1 MKKNT
6 TSYPFLRGG
15 GEMGELTNNYDWA
28 STPVGAIDQ
37 WPQNL
42 RNTVSMILSSKFPMF
57 LWWGEDLIQFYNDA
71 YRPSLGNNGKHP
83 QALGQKAVDCWEEIW
98 NTIYPLIQKVRLKNK
113 SAWSEDLLLPIYR
126 NGAIEDVYW
135 TFSFSAI
142 TGDDDNVE
150 GVLVVCNETTEKVKN
165 LARIEE
171 AKNELEFAIEAAELG
186 VWDYNPTTNKFTGNL
201 RLKNWFGISADGE
214 ILLSTAVDCIIEQ
227 DQKRVSDAILKSLNY
242 ESGGNYDIEY
252 TIKNPVT
259 NELRTVRAKG
269 RAWFGAD
276 NTAYRFNGTLQDITE
291 RKKAQKEIAKANHLT
306 NLSVKSAGIGVFNI
320 DLATGNIEYTPSFAL
335 ILTGDSTKKEI
346 SRQAFIKHIHPD
358 DLEERAIA
366 LKEGVKTNEF
376 YYSPRIIWDDGTIHR
391 MVVMGSNIF
400 DASGNPVSFSGT
412 VRDITVF
419 ENQKLALAEAD
430 IKFRNVTNS
439 SPTGLWLSDTE
450 GRITY
455 INKTLIEW
463 SGISHDGYTD
473 GEWINYIFEDD
484 RELCAELFQIAIAD
498 HSHYE
503 VIFRLNKANG
513 KTSWCRAAGDP
524 YYNND
529 GSFAGYAGYC
539 MDINEI
545 IEGRK
550 ALMESEERFRSMIE
564 EAPVATCLFMGREL
578 RLEIAN
584 EIMLS
589 YWNVDNSVMGLPL
602 AEAVPELKGQ
612 PFLDILDEVFT
623 TGVTYQA
630 TAAPAL
636 LNIGGIPGTYYFD
649 FTYKPLFNA
658 KGEVYAIMDM
668 AIDVTEQ
675 VRARQKIEN
684 TQTALTG
691 AIELAELATWSLD
704 IKKNIFNYSI
714 RYMNWMG
721 ITENLQTIDSAFVSL
736 PEEFTEE
743 VSAALKTAS
752 TKGSSG
758 IYENVHPVVNRITG
772 EIRIIHSQAQVVM
785 DAAGNP
791 EFLSGS
797 AQDITKE
804 RKLQQELEFKV
815 EQRTEQLQQAN
826 SELAEAIKA
835 LQQNNQEL
843 RQFAYIASHDLQEP
857 TRKISIFSKMLKES
871 LGSIDDRSR
880 TYLNKI
886 NNSADRMG
894 NLIQDVLAYS
904 QLSKETDFF
913 VPVDLDK
920 VAKETI
926 TDFELSIEQS
936 GAVIICKDLPVID
949 AIPRQ
954 MSQLFSNLISNS
966 LKYKRVNVTP
976 KITITAELLPKGTAP
991 KLDKEKEY
999 YRIEFMDNGIGFHQD
1014 YAEKIFDIFQRLHG
1028 KSEYSGT
1035 GIGLSICK
1043 KIIQNHHGHIEV
1055 RASEDIGALF
1065 VIMLPVTQNPVQD

>member
-1 MKKNT
+1 MEKIT
-6 TSYPFLRGG
+6 TPYPFLRGG
-15 GEMGELTNNYDWA
+15 GEMSELTSTFNWA
-28 STPVGAIDQ
+28 ATPVGAIDQ

-42 RNTVSMILSSKFPMF
+42 RNTISMILSSKFPMF

-71 YRPSLGNNGKHP
+71 YRPSLGDNGKHP
-83 QALGQKAVDCWEEIW
+83 LALGQKAVDCWQEIW
-98 NTIYPLIQKVRLKNK
+98 DTIHPLIQKVQHQNI

-126 NGAIEDVYW
+126 NGTLEDVYW

-142 TGDDDNVE
+142 TGDTDDVE
-150 GVLVVCNETTEKVKN
+150 GVLVVCTETTEKVMN

-186 VWDYNPTTNKFTGNL
+186 VWDYNPTTNKFTGNT
-201 RLKNWFGISADGE
+201 RLKNWFGLSADGE
-214 ILLSTAVDCIIEQ
+214 ILLTSAIDVIIKE
-227 DQKRVSDAILKSLNY
+227 DQQRVSNAIRQSLKY
-242 ESGGNYDIEY
+242 ESGGHYDIEY
-252 TIKNPVT
+252 TIHNPVT

-269 RAWFGAD
+269 RAWFND
-276 NTAYRFNGTLQDITE
+276 NKIAYRFNGTLQDITE

-320 DLATGNIEYTPSFAL
+320 ELATGAIEYTPSFAA
-335 ILTGDSTKKEI
+335 IITGDSTKQETN
-346 SRQAFIKHIHPD
+346 RRAFTKYIHPD
-358 DLEERAIA
+358 DLEARAIA
-366 LKEGVKTNEF
+366 IEEGFKTNEF

-391 MVVMGSNIF
+391 MVVMGSNVF
-400 DASGNPVSFSGT
+400 DTVGTPVSFSGT
-412 VRDITVF
+412 VRDITIL
-419 ENQKLALAEAD
+419 ENQKLALDEAD
-430 IKFRNVTNS
+430 TKFRNVTDS
-439 SPTGLWLSDTE
+439 SPTGLWLSGPD
-450 GRITY
+450 GRMTY
-455 INKTLIEW
+455 INKTLMEW
-463 SGISHDGYTD
+463 TGMSYDHYLSGG
-473 GEWINYIFEDD
+473 WINSIYEEDKP
-484 RELCAELFQIAIAD
+484 LCADLYTAASANLD
-498 HSHYE
+498 HYE

-524 YYNND
+524 YFHRD

-550 ALMESEERFRSMIE
+550 ALMESEERFRAMVE
-564 EAPVATCLFMGREL
+564 EAPVATCLFMGREM
-578 RLEIAN
+578 RLEVAN
-584 EIMLS
+584 EIMLG
-589 YWNVDNSVMGLPL
+589 YWNTDNSVIGKPL
-602 AEAVPELKGQ
+602 AEAVPELNGQ
-612 PFLDILDEVFT
+612 PFLGILDDVFT
-623 TGVTYQA
+623 TGVTYQT

-636 LNIGGIPGTYYFD
+636 LTIGGIKSTYYFD
-649 FTYKPLFNA
+649 LTFKPLFND

-675 VRARQKIEN
+675 VLARQKIEN
-684 TQTALTG
+684 TQTLLRG

-704 IKKNIFNYSI
+704 IKNNIFNYSP
-714 RYMNWMG
+714 RYMDWLG
-721 ITENLQTIDSAFVSL
+721 VTESIQPMCNAYVSL
-736 PEEFTEE
+736 PDEFKEE
-743 VSAALKTAS
+743 VNTALKTAA

-758 IYENVHPVVNRITG
+758 IYENVHPVVNRING
-772 EIRIIHSQAQVVM
+772 EIRIIHSQAQVVI

-791 EFLSGS
+791 EFLSGT

-804 RKLQQELEFKV
+804 RKLQQELEFEV
-815 EQRTEQLQQAN
+815 QQRTEQLQEAN
-826 SELAEAIKA
+826 TELAEAIKA

-894 NLIQDVLAYS
+894 SLIQDVLAYS
-904 QLSKETDFF
+904 QLSKGNDIF

-920 VAKETI
+920 IAAETI
-926 TDFELSIEQS
+926 TDFELTIEQTD
-936 GAVIICKDLPVID
+936 ATIVCKNLPIVD

-966 LKYKRVNVTP
+966 LKYRRQDIAP
-976 KITITAELLPKGTAP
+976 SISITAELLPKGTAP
-991 KLDKEKEY
+991 KLDKEKAY
-999 YRIEFMDNGIGFHQD
+999 CRIEFMDNGIGFHQD

-1043 KIIQNHHGHIEV
+1043 KIMQNHYGHIEV
-1055 RASEDIGALF
+1055 MASEDIGALF
-1065 VIMLPVTQNPVQD
+1065 VIMLPITQN